1 MSFDDPQMPGTPA
14 GPPPPPDPQ
23 NERMWAALCHLAAL
37 AVYVGV
43 PFGHIIGPLIVW
55 LIKKDELPF
64 VDDQGKEA
72 LNFQISVT
80 IYVILCVPLAFLLIG
95 IPLLIGLGLFQL
107 IATIVGGVKASTGVA
122 FRYPLCI
129 RFLS

>member
-1 MSFDDPQMPGTPA
+1 MNSDTPQSPENSVGSPPPVDPQK
-14 GPPPPPDPQ
+14 
-23 NERMWAALCHLAAL
+23 ERLWATLCHLTAL
-37 AVYVGV
+37 SVYVGI
-43 PFGHIIGPLIVW
+43 PFGHIVGPLIVW
-55 LIKKDELPF
+55 LIKKDELPL

-80 IYVILCVPLAFLLIG
+80 IYAVLCVPLAFLLIG
-95 IPLLIGLGLFQL
+95 IPLLIAIGLFQL
-107 IATIVGGVKASTGVA
+107 VATIVGGVKASTGVP